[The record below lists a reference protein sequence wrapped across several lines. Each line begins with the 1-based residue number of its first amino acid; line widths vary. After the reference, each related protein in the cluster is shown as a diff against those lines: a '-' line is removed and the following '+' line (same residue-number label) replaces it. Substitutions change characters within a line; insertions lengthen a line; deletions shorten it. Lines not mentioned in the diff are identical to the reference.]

1 MHFSKTT
8 RPISILQLDAYKLD
22 NQTHYYLAIGRTINL
37 QSDAYKLDNQ
47 TMSQPTI
54 YPRYIESRLA
64 EALEDSPIVLIHGPR
79 QSGKTTLAQF
89 ACAPANLYWGDE
101 SPALDG
107 LPLRTLGTRNRD
119 YEYISFD
126 DDNLLA
132 GAREDPVGFVADLPE
147 RVILD
152 EAQRAPEIFTALKLT
167 VDRNRT
173 PGRFVLTGSSNI
185 LLLPT
190 LADSL
195 AGRMETV
202 HLHPL
207 SQDEIEAGLSWTGS
221 PAPTFD
227 TRSGFLD
234 ALFGGRF
241 EIRRSERLGTSL
253 RERIVRGGF
262 PPAIARATG
271 PRRAAWYRN
280 YADAHVQRDVRD
292 LARIRGLETL
302 PELLN
307 AAAAQ
312 TASLYNLSD
321 LAAPFQLS
329 RQTIGEYVT
338 LLERVFLIERLK
350 PWHSNRL
357 SRLVKTPKLHIG
369 DTGLGC
375 ALLGLDEDGLA
386 SDRGSMGWML
396 ETFVYQE
403 LRRQASWNPLP
414 TSFFHYRDKDK
425 VEVDIVLERGPRAVA
440 GVEIK
445 AAATIRNSDFRGLR
459 KLSRLTGERFAAGI
473 LLYDGETTVN
483 WGDGMYAIPIRRLWE
498 TSLQPSQ
505 RA

>member
-1 MHFSKTT
+1 MPHT
-8 RPISILQLDAYKLD
+8 A
-22 NQTHYYLAIGRTINL
+22 
-37 QSDAYKLDNQ
+37 
-47 TMSQPTI
+47 I
-54 YPRYIESRLA
+54 YPRYIERRLA

-89 ACAPANLYWGDE
+89 ACAPANLDWGDE
-101 SPALDG
+101 SSVWDS
-107 LPLRTLGTRNRD
+107 LPLRTLGARNRD
-119 YEYISFD
+119 YEYITFD

-152 EAQRAPEIFTALKLT
+152 EAQRAPEIFTALKLA
-167 VDRNRT
+167 VDSNRA
-173 PGRFVLTGSSNI
+173 PGRFVLTGSSNV

-207 SQDEIEAGLSWTGS
+207 AQDEIEAGLPRLGS
-221 PAPTFD
+221 ADSTFD
-227 TRSGFLD
+227 PRSGFLD

-241 EIRRSERLGTSL
+241 EIRRSERLGEDL

-262 PPAIARATG
+262 PPALARPTG

-280 YADAHVQRDVRD
+280 YANAHVQRDVRD
-292 LARIRGLETL
+292 LARIRGLDTL

-321 LAAPFQLS
+321 LASPFQLS

-375 ALLGLDEDGLA
+375 ALLSLDEDGLA
-386 SDRGSMGWML
+386 TDRAALGQML

-414 TSFFHYRDKDK
+414 TSFFHYRDKDQ

-459 KLSRLTGERFAAGI
+459 KLKKLTGERFAAGVV
-473 LLYDGETTVN
+473 LYDGETTVN
-483 WGDGMYAIPIRRLWE
+483 WGDGLYAVPIRRLWE
-498 TSLQPSQ
+498 TPLQ
-505 RA
+505 A